1 MDFKQTFYP
10 MPKVTVSEL
19 LSLLPEDLLDDL
31 STSTDVDKWVS
42 KLPGKLFIK
51 LLLYSVLN
59 NEELSLRGIS
69 SDMNNPVFQG
79 FAPDVVDQIAGWT
92 GIRER
97 LVHIR
102 LPFIEAVYEHFL
114 SEATTLYAASQLA
127 GYHIKRYD
135 STMIHVFGHL
145 LEGMKVGNVSKNKYQ
160 VKLTT
165 EHTDDFGLRVSFY
178 QDQAHLSEETALN
191 EQIEMG
197 QVGRKDIVVF
207 DNGLKG
213 RSKFRDFD
221 LASVQFVTS
230 IGKKPRYQVNRPH
243 HLLDTKH
250 ADLDFL
256 QDSVVQL
263 FESGQPVKA
272 MNHEFRLIEF
282 KVRKGGKHLFILTNL
297 WELPAEVIAQ
307 IYLLRW
313 DIEVLFRFLKQ
324 EMNLTHFVCNE
335 LNAIKVMIYI
345 KLIAAMM
352 VLIYKKKNGIRTYK
366 RAKKLFLE
374 EVNLNII
381 VEMMENPV
389 LSQWFLQK
397 AKKRLQKE

>member
-1 MDFKQTFYP
+1 MS
-10 MPKVTVSEL
+10 KVSVSEL
-19 LSLLPEDLLDDL
+19 LSLLPEDLLDEL

-51 LLLYSVLN
+51 LLLYSVLGN
-59 NEELSLRGIS
+59 DELSLRGIS
-69 SDMNNPVFQG
+69 SEMSSPLFQS
-79 FAPDVVDQIAGWT
+79 FAPGVVDQVVGWT

-102 LPFIEAVYEHFL
+102 LPFIAAVYEHFL
-114 SEATTLYAASQLA
+114 SEAQALYAEAQLA
-127 GYHIKRYD
+127 SYHIKRYD

-145 LEGMKVGNVSKNKYQ
+145 LEGMKVGNTSKNKYQ

-178 QDQAHLSEETALN
+178 QDQPHLSEETALK

-197 QVGRKDIVVF
+197 QAGPKDIVVF

-230 IGKKPRYQVNRPH
+230 IGKKPRYQLNRPH
-243 HLLDTKH
+243 HLLATQH
-250 ADLDFL
+250 PELDFL

-263 FESGQPVKA
+263 FESGQPTKA
-272 MNHEFRLIEF
+272 MDHEFRLIEF
-282 KVRKGGKHLFILTNL
+282 KVRKSGKRLFILTNL

-307 IYLLRW
+307 VYLLRW

-324 EMNLTHFVCNE
+324 EMDLTHFVCND
-335 LNAIKVMIYI
+335 LNAIQVMIYI

-352 VLIYKKKNGIRTYK
+352 ILIYKNKNGIKSYK
-366 RAKKLFLE
+366 KAKKLFWE
-374 EVNLNII
+374 EVNLTII
-381 VEMMENPV
+381 IEMMEDPR
-389 LSQWFLQK
+389 LSQWFLKK
-397 AKKRLQKE
+397 AKNRLQKE

>member
-1 MDFKQTFYP
+1 
-10 MPKVTVSEL
+10 MPKVTVSDL
-19 LSLLPEDLLDDL
+19 LSLLPEDLLNEL
-31 STSTDVDKWVS
+31 STSTDVDKWVR

-59 NEELSLRGIS
+59 NDELSLRKIS
-69 SDMNNPVFQG
+69 SDMENPLFQG
-79 FAPDVVDQIAGWT
+79 FVPEAVDQLAGWT

-97 LVHIR
+97 LAHIR
-102 LPFIEAVYEHFL
+102 LPFIEQVYEHFL
-114 SEATTLYAASQLA
+114 SEVTSLYDSPQLA

-145 LEGMKVGNVSKNKYQ
+145 LEGMKVGNTSKNKYQ

-165 EHTDDFGLRVSFY
+165 EHTDDFGLRVSFH
-178 QDQAHLSEETALN
+178 QDQPHLSEETALK
-191 EQIEMG
+191 EQIEKG
-197 QVGRKDIVVF
+197 EAGPKDIVVF

-213 RSKFRDFD
+213 RSKFQEFD
-221 LASVQFVTS
+221 LSSVQFVTN
-230 IGKKPRYQVNRPH
+230 IGKRPRYQLNRPH
-243 HLLDTKH
+243 HLLDKQH
-250 ADLDFL
+250 DKLDFI

-263 FESGQPVKA
+263 FESGQPTKPLD
-272 MNHEFRLIEF
+272 HEFRLIEL
-282 KVRKGGKHLFILTNL
+282 KVKESGKHLFILTNL

-352 VLIYKKKNGIRTYK
+352 VLIYKKKNGIKTYK

-374 EVNLNII
+374 EVNLTII
-381 VEMMENPV
+381 VEMMEDV
-389 LSQWFLQK
+389 QLSQWFLKK